1 MEKMTRE
8 KKTEYLLSEIRKKM
22 EENGGIVKT
31 NQITALGVDYRRIL
45 SWVEDGT
52 LERVKNGYYSLGYR
66 ERSEEELIRGLFSDC
81 VLCLDSALY
90 YYHYIDQK
98 PYAWHLAVDKNT
110 SKSRFKMDY
119 PVIVPYYTEPKA
131 LKLGVTEISFAGGK
145 MKIYTKERM
154 LCDCL
159 KYEEK
164 LDRDVFKRALLAY
177 IADGSKDIARLL
189 QIARERKVLQK
200 VQNVI
205 GVWLL

>member
-1 MEKMTRE
+1 MEKMTRGE
-8 KKTEYLLSEIRKKM
+8 KTEYLLSEIKRIM
-22 EENGGIVKT
+22 EENGGIAKT

-45 SWVEDGT
+45 AWVEDGT
-52 LERVKNGYYSLGYR
+52 LERVKNGYYSMGYQ
-66 ERSEEELIRGLFSDC
+66 ERSEEELIRGLFPDG

-110 SKSRFKMDY
+110 SKSRFKIEY

-131 LKLGVTEISFAGGK
+131 LNLGVTEIPFAGGS

-164 LDRDVFKRALLAY
+164 LERDVFKRALLAY
-177 IADGSKDIARLL
+177 IADSSKDIAKLL

-205 GVWLL
+205 GVWL

>member
-1 MEKMTRE
+1 MEKMTRGE
-8 KKTEYLLSEIRKKM
+8 KTEYLLSEIKRIM
-22 EENGGIVKT
+22 EENGGIAKT

-45 SWVEDGT
+45 AWVEDGT
-52 LERVKNGYYSLGYR
+52 LERVKNGYYSMGYQ
-66 ERSEEELIRGLFSDC
+66 ERSEEELIRGLFSDG

-110 SKSRFKMDY
+110 SKSRFKMEY

-131 LKLGVTEISFAGGK
+131 LKLGVTEIPFAGGS

-164 LDRDVFKRALLAY
+164 LERDVFKRALLAY
-177 IADGSKDIARLL
+177 IADSSKDIAKLL

-205 GVWLL
+205 GVWL

>member
-1 MEKMTRE
+1 MEKMTRGE
-8 KKTEYLLSEIRKKM
+8 KTEYLLSEIKRIM
-22 EENGGIVKT
+22 EENGGIAKT

-45 SWVEDGT
+45 AWVEDGT
-52 LERVKNGYYSLGYR
+52 LERVKNGYYSMGYQ
-66 ERSEEELIRGLFSDC
+66 ERSEEELIRGLFSDG

-110 SKSRFKMDY
+110 SKSRFKMEY

-131 LKLGVTEISFAGGK
+131 LKLGVTEIPFTGGS

-164 LDRDVFKRALLAY
+164 LERDVFKRALLAY
-177 IADGSKDIARLL
+177 IADSSKDIAKLL

-205 GVWLL
+205 GVWL

>member
-1 MEKMTRE
+1 M
-8 KKTEYLLSEIRKKM
+8 
-22 EENGGIVKT
+22 
-31 NQITALGVDYRRIL
+31 
-45 SWVEDGT
+45 
-52 LERVKNGYYSLGYR
+52 GYQ
-66 ERSEEELIRGLFSDC
+66 ERSEEELIRGLFSDG

-110 SKSRFKMDY
+110 SKSRFKMEY

-131 LKLGVTEISFAGGK
+131 LKLGVTEIPFAGGS

-164 LDRDVFKRALLAY
+164 LERDVFKRALLAY
-177 IADGSKDIARLL
+177 IADSPKDIAKLL

-205 GVWLL
+205 GVWL

>member
-1 MEKMTRE
+1 MEKMTRGE
-8 KKTEYLLSEIRKKM
+8 KTEYLLSEIKRIM
-22 EENGGIVKT
+22 EENGGIAKT

-45 SWVEDGT
+45 AWVEDGT
-52 LERVKNGYYSLGYR
+52 LERVKNGYYSMGYQ
-66 ERSEEELIRGLFSDC
+66 ERSEEALIRGLFSDG

-110 SKSRFKMDY
+110 SKSRFKMEY

-131 LKLGVTEISFAGGK
+131 LKLGVTEIPFAGGS

-177 IADGSKDIARLL
+177 IADSSKDIAKLL

-205 GVWLL
+205 GVWL

>member
-1 MEKMTRE
+1 MEKMTRGE
-8 KKTEYLLSEIRKKM
+8 KTEYLLSEIKRIM
-22 EENGGIVKT
+22 EENGGIAKT

-45 SWVEDGT
+45 AWVEDGT
-52 LERVKNGYYSLGYR
+52 LERVKNGYYSMGYQ
-66 ERSEEELIRGLFSDC
+66 ERTEEELIRGLFSDG

-110 SKSRFKMDY
+110 SKSRFKMEY

-131 LKLGVTEISFAGGK
+131 LKLGVTEIPFAGGS

-164 LDRDVFKRALLAY
+164 LERDVFKRALLAY
-177 IADGSKDIARLL
+177 IADSSKDIAKLL

-205 GVWLL
+205 GVWL

>member
-1 MEKMTRE
+1 MKKMTRGE
-8 KKTEYLLSEIRKKM
+8 KTEYLLSEIKRIM
-22 EENGGIVKT
+22 EKNGGIAKT

-45 SWVEDGT
+45 AWVEDGT
-52 LERVKNGYYSLGYR
+52 LERVKNGYYSMGYQ
-66 ERSEEELIRGLFSDC
+66 ERSEEELIRGLFSDG

-110 SKSRFKMDY
+110 SKSRFKMEY
-119 PVIVPYYTEPKA
+119 PVIVPYYTEPKT
-131 LKLGVTEISFAGGK
+131 LKLGVTEIPFAGGS

-164 LDRDVFKRALLAY
+164 LERDVFKRALLAY
-177 IADGSKDIARLL
+177 IADSSKDIAKLL

-205 GVWLL
+205 GVWL

>member
-1 MEKMTRE
+1 MEKMTRGE
-8 KKTEYLLSEIRKKM
+8 KTEYLLSEIRKKM

-52 LERVKNGYYSLGYR
+52 LERVKNGYYSFGYK
-66 ERSEEELIRGLFSDC
+66 ERSEEELIRGLFSDG

-110 SKSRFKMDY
+110 SKSRFKMEY

-131 LKLGVTEISFAGGK
+131 LQLGVTEIPFAGGS

-164 LDRDVFKRALLAY
+164 LERDVFKRALLSY
-177 IADGSKDIARLL
+177 IADGTKDIAQLL
-189 QIARERKVLQK
+189 RIARERKVLQK

-205 GVWLL
+205 GVWL